1 MYPTY
6 VVHQFLFQLGDST
19 AVRTNAL
26 LLAFGFA
33 SQDIL
38 AACEVNE
45 KGVEAINDTKDWDQG
60 SMRAVLQ
67 RFRLWHTSTAKELWM
82 QLKREIAA
90 GLREPR
96 TVPLKMPPNTLIYK
110 PCLTGAKASSIGN
123 CWDFDCNRWS

>member
-1 MYPTY
+1 M
-6 VVHQFLFQLGDST
+6 LGG
-19 AVRTNAL
+19 
-26 LLAFGFA
+26 AFGFA

-67 RFRLWHTSTAKELWM
+67 RFRLWYTKSSTAKELWM

-110 PCLTGAKASSIGN
+110 PCLSGAKAISIGN
-123 CWDFDCNRWS
+123 CWDFDCNRCGKVA

>member
-1 MYPTY
+1 MVYIF
-6 VVHQFLFQLGDST
+6 FLDLMLG
-19 AVRTNAL
+19 A
-26 LLAFGFA
+26 AFGFA

-67 RFRLWHTSTAKELWM
+67 RFRLWHMKSSTAKELWM

-110 PCLTGAKASSIGN
+110 PCLSGAKASSIGN
-123 CWDFDCNRWS
+123 SWDFDCNCCGKVA